1 MGKDED
7 FKLLK
12 IQTCVLRVNIHCDG
26 CKQQVK
32 KLLQRIEGVYSVSI
46 DAEQQKVTVSG
57 SVDTPTL
64 IKKLVRAGKHAELW
78 SQNANNQK
86 QKNNNNNNSSDNN
99 SPYIKDGNKQ
109 NSKGQQQQKQNNN
122 LIKFPSLGSEEYDGF
137 IDEDEEGNRLRRNG
151 FNLNLLRQQQQQPVN
166 EANNGKK
173 GNMGNGN
180 EGKKGNPNQNL
191 GMKGNLGGGGFDKNM
206 GSMNMNANI
215 PRLDRMGN
223 DINAMMGGLSGFQ
236 GNNNPN
242 IVGGNLS
249 GFGGLQLQ
257 PNNGFHPPPSSC
269 SPSMMVNMNMN
280 GGSSFNN
287 HHPSSSMMKNR
298 MMGMGMGMHQQ
309 QPVPQMMY
317 QRSPYIPPN
326 TGYYYSYN
334 ITPYSYMEPC
344 YGNTPLA
351 PESSPPQVFND
362 ENTSNSCSVM

>member
-1 MGKDED
+1 MQAD
-7 FKLLK
+7 LSSYNS
-12 IQTCVLRVNIHCDG
+12 TVLAE
-26 CKQQVK
+26 
-32 KLLQRIEGVYSVSI
+32 LGVYSVSI

-78 SQNANNQK
+78 SQNDNNQK

-326 TGYYYSYN
+326 TGYYYNYN